1 MVILLIYLSKKIT
14 IGIIVFFVVITVV
27 IIGRYAIGLYFKKK
41 FSKRPPPGVIVEI
54 VSNKSFSQSLESYC
68 TSLSSKTS
76 SYKIKKNELLEPIN
90 FNKKVNKGDIIAKLS
105 SKTIAAPFA
114 GVIGKRGI
122 SGSSLGSENTIML
135 TLDDSRKILCDLKVP
150 EVYAAILKKDLSL
163 KATFSAYKNKTYKGK
178 IESVASR
185 VDAQTR
191 SILARAK
198 IDNENFEIIPGS
210 LLEIEIFYN
219 EKNTLGIP
227 DTSIMYE
234 GSKKFI
240 YKIVENNLIK
250 KIEIET
256 GIRNKGN
263 LEVLSGINEGDKLV
277 AEGLTKVR
285 PGMKVK
291 PIIKSE

>member
-1 MVILLIYLSKKIT
+1 MKRSKKIT
-14 IGIIVFFVVITVV
+14 IGIIIFFLVIAVV
-27 IIGRYAIGLYFKKK
+27 IIGRYGVGLYFKKK

-54 VSNKSFSQSLESYC
+54 ISNKSFGQILESYC

-76 SYKIKKNELLEPIN
+76 SYKIKKNELLEPIK
-90 FNKKVNKGDIIAKLS
+90 FNTKVKKGDVIAKLN
-105 SKTIAAPFA
+105 SKTIVAPFA
-114 GVIGKRGI
+114 GIIGKRGI
-122 SGSSLGSENTIML
+122 SGSSLGSENTIIL
-135 TLDDSRKILCDLKVP
+135 TLDDSRKVLCDLKIP
-150 EVYAAILKKDLSL
+150 EVYAAVLKKDLKL
-163 KATFSAYKNKTYKGK
+163 QAKFSAYKDKTYQGK

-198 IDNENFEIIPGS
+198 IDNENSEIIPGS

-219 EKNTLGIP
+219 EKNALSIP

-234 GSKKFI
+234 GNKKFV
-240 YKIVENNLIK
+240 YKIIENNMIK
-250 KIEIET
+250 KTEVKT
-256 GIRNKGN
+256 GVRKKGN
-263 LEVLSGINEGDKLV
+263 LEVLSGLISGDKII

-291 PIIKSE
+291 PIIKSQ

>member
-1 MVILLIYLSKKIT
+1 MKRSKKIT
-14 IGIIVFFVVITVV
+14 IFIVIFFLVIGLI
-27 IIGRYAIGLYFKKK
+27 IIGRYGVGLYFKKK
-41 FSKRPPPGVIVEI
+41 FSKRPPPGVIVEV
-54 VSNKSFSQSLESYC
+54 VSNKNFSQSLESYC

-76 SYKIKKNELLEPIN
+76 SFKIKKNELLKPIN
-90 FNKKVNKGDIIAKLS
+90 FGSKVNKGDVLAELTT
-105 SKTIAAPFA
+105 KTITAPFS

-122 SGSSLGSENTIML
+122 SGSSLGSENTIIL
-135 TLDDSRKILCDLKVP
+135 TLDDSRKVLCDLKIP
-150 EVYAAILKKDLSL
+150 EVYAAVLKKDL
-163 KATFSAYKNKTYKGK
+163 KINAKFSAYKNKIYKGK

-198 IDNENFEIIPGS
+198 INNEESEIIPGS

-219 EKNTLGIP
+219 EKNTLSVP

-240 YKIVENNLIK
+240 YKIIENNMIK
-250 KIEIET
+250 KTEVET
-256 GIRNKGN
+256 GVRNMGN
-263 LEVLSGINEGDKLV
+263 LEIVSGLNEGDKII

-291 PIIKSE
+291 PIIKP

>member
-1 MVILLIYLSKKIT
+1 MKRSKKIT
-14 IGIIVFFVVITVV
+14 IYIVIFFLIIGLI
-27 IIGRYAIGLYFKKK
+27 IIGRYGVGLYFKKK
-41 FSKRPPPGVIVEI
+41 FSKRPPPGVVVEV
-54 VSNKSFSQSLESYC
+54 VSNQNFSQSLESYC

-76 SYKIKKNELLEPIN
+76 SFKIKKNELLKPIN
-90 FNKKVNKGDIIAKLS
+90 FGSKVNKGDVLVKLTTKTIIA
-105 SKTIAAPFA
+105 PFS

-122 SGSSLGSENTIML
+122 SGSSLGSENTIIL
-135 TLDDSRKILCDLKVP
+135 TLDDSRKVLCDLKIP
-150 EVYAAILKKDLSL
+150 EVYAAVLKKDL
-163 KATFSAYKNKTYKGK
+163 KINAKFSAYKNKIYKGK

-198 IDNENFEIIPGS
+198 INNEESEIIPGS

-219 EKNTLGIP
+219 EKNALSVP

-240 YKIVENNLIK
+240 YKIIENNMIK
-250 KIEIET
+250 KTEVET
-256 GIRNKGN
+256 GVRNMGN
-263 LEVLSGINEGDKLV
+263 LEFVSGLNEGDKII

-291 PIIKSE
+291 PIIKP

>member
-1 MVILLIYLSKKIT
+1 MKRSKKIT
-14 IGIIVFFVVITVV
+14 TFIIIFFLVIALI

-41 FSKRPPPGVIVEI
+41 FSKRPPPGVIVEV
-54 VSNKSFSQSLESYC
+54 VSNKSFYQSLESYC
-68 TSLSSKTS
+68 TSLSSKTI
-76 SYKIKKNELLEPIN
+76 SYKIKKDELLEPIN
-90 FNKKVNKGDIIAKLS
+90 FNTKVNKGDVIAKLI
-105 SKTIAAPFA
+105 SKNITAPFA
-114 GVIGKRGI
+114 GIIGKRGI
-122 SGSSLGSENTIML
+122 SGSSLGPENTIIL
-135 TLDDSRKILCDLKVP
+135 TLDDSRKILCDLKIP
-150 EVYAAILKKDLSL
+150 EVYAAFLKKDLKL
-163 KATFSAYKNKTYKGK
+163 RATFSAYKNKSYEGK

-198 IDNENFEIIPGS
+198 INNENSEILPGS

-219 EKNTLGIP
+219 EKNSLSVP

-240 YKIVENNLIK
+240 YKIIENNMIK
-250 KIEIET
+250 KVEIET

-263 LEVLSGINEGDKLV
+263 LEVLSGINEGDKV
-277 AEGLTKVR
+277 IAEGLTKIR

-291 PIIKSE
+291 PITKSQ

>member
-1 MVILLIYLSKKIT
+1 MKRSKKIT
-14 IGIIVFFVVITVV
+14 VFIVIFFLVIGLV
-27 IIGRYAIGLYFKKK
+27 IIGRYGVGLYFKKK
-41 FSKRPPPGVIVEI
+41 FSKRPPPGVIVEV
-54 VSNKSFSQSLESYC
+54 VSNKNFSQSLESYC

-76 SYKIKKNELLEPIN
+76 SFKIKKNELLKPIN
-90 FNKKVNKGDIIAKLS
+90 FGSKVNKGDVLAKLTT
-105 SKTIAAPFA
+105 KTITAPFS

-122 SGSSLGSENTIML
+122 SGSSLGSENTIIL
-135 TLDDSRKILCDLKVP
+135 TLDDSRKVLCDLKIP
-150 EVYAAILKKDLSL
+150 EVYAAILEKGL
-163 KATFSAYKNKTYKGK
+163 KLNAKFSAYKDKTYVGE

-198 IDNENFEIIPGS
+198 IDNKNSEIIPGS
-210 LLEIEIFYN
+210 LLEIEILYN
-219 EKNTLGIP
+219 EKDALAVP

-240 YKIVENNLIK
+240 YKIIENDVIK
-250 KIEIET
+250 KTEVET
-256 GIRNKGN
+256 GVRYKGS
-263 LEVLSGINEGDKLV
+263 LEILSGLNEGDKIV

-291 PIIKSE
+291 PITKSQQ

>member
-1 MVILLIYLSKKIT
+1 M
-14 IGIIVFFVVITVV
+14 
-27 IIGRYAIGLYFKKK
+27 
-41 FSKRPPPGVIVEI
+41 
-54 VSNKSFSQSLESYC
+54 
-68 TSLSSKTS
+68 
-76 SYKIKKNELLEPIN
+76 LEPIN
-90 FNKKVNKGDIIAKLS
+90 FNSKVNKGDAIAKLP
-105 SKTIAAPFA
+105 SKTITAPFA
-114 GVIGKRGI
+114 GIIGKRGI
-122 SGSSLGSENTIML
+122 SGSSLGSENTIIL
-135 TLDDSRKILCDLKVP
+135 TLDDSRKILCDLKIP
-150 EVYAAILKKDLSL
+150 EVYAAVLKKGL
-163 KATFSAYKNKTYKGK
+163 KLNAKFSAYKNKIYKGN

-185 VDAQTR
+185 VDAKTR

-198 IDNENFEIIPGS
+198 INNENSEILPGS

-219 EKNTLGIP
+219 EKDALSVP

-250 KIEIET
+250 KTEIET
-256 GIRNKGN
+256 GIRYKGN

-291 PIIKSE
+291 PIIKSQ

>member
-1 MVILLIYLSKKIT
+1 MKRSKKIT
-14 IGIIVFFVVITVV
+14 IGIIIFFLVIAVV
-27 IIGRYAIGLYFKKK
+27 IIGRYGMGLYFKKK

-54 VSNKSFSQSLESYC
+54 ISNKSFGQILESYC

-76 SYKIKKNELLEPIN
+76 SYKIKKNELLEPIK
-90 FNKKVNKGDIIAKLS
+90 FNTKVKKGDIIAKLN
-105 SKTIAAPFA
+105 SKTIVAPFA
-114 GVIGKRGI
+114 GIIGKRGI
-122 SGSSLGSENTIML
+122 SGSSLGSENTIIL
-135 TLDDSRKILCDLKVP
+135 TLDDSRKVLCDLKIP
-150 EVYAAILKKDLSL
+150 EVYAAVLKKDLKL
-163 KATFSAYKNKTYKGK
+163 QAKFSAYKDKTYQGK

-198 IDNENFEIIPGS
+198 IDNENSEIIPGS

-219 EKNTLGIP
+219 EKNALSIP

-234 GSKKFI
+234 GNKKFV
-240 YKIVENNLIK
+240 YKIIENNMIK
-250 KIEIET
+250 KTEVKT
-256 GIRNKGN
+256 RVRKKGN
-263 LEVLSGINEGDKLV
+263 LEVLSGLISGDKII

-291 PIIKSE
+291 PIIKSQ

>member
-1 MVILLIYLSKKIT
+1 MKRSKKIT
-14 IGIIVFFVVITVV
+14 IGIIIFFVVITLI
-27 IIGRYAIGLYFKKK
+27 IIGRYAMGLYFEKK

-54 VSNKSFSQSLESYC
+54 VSNNSFSQSLESYC

-90 FNKKVNKGDIIAKLS
+90 FNMKVNKGDVIAKLS
-105 SKTIAAPFA
+105 SKTITAPFS

-122 SGSSLGSENTIML
+122 SESSLGSENTIIL
-135 TLDDSRKILCDLKVP
+135 TLDDSRKILCDLKIP
-150 EVYAAILKKDLSL
+150 EVYVAILKKDLKL
-163 KATFSAYKNKTYKGK
+163 KATFAAYKDKTYEGK

-185 VDAQTR
+185 IDAQTR

-198 IDNENFEIIPGS
+198 INNENSEIIPGS

-219 EKNTLGIP
+219 KKNALSVP

-240 YKIVENNLIK
+240 YKIIENNIIK
-250 KIEIET
+250 KTEIET
-256 GIRNKGN
+256 GIRNQGN
-263 LEVLSGINEGDKLV
+263 LEVLSGLNEGDKIV

-291 PIIKSE
+291 PIYQSQ

>member
-1 MVILLIYLSKKIT
+1 MSDKDKMELIFLPNFSTKEEVSEISGRGVGMDVVKKNIEILGAELE
-14 IGIIVFFVVITVV
+14 V
-27 IIGRYAIGLYFKKK
+27 
-41 FSKRPPPGVIVEI
+41 
-54 VSNKSFSQSLESYC
+54 VSNKNFSQSLESYC
-68 TSLSSKTS
+68 TSLSSKTK

-90 FNKKVNKGDIIAKLS
+90 YNRKVNKGDTIAKLS
-105 SKTIAAPFA
+105 TKTIIAPFS

-122 SGSSLGSENTIML
+122 SGSSLGSENTIIL
-135 TLDDSRKILCDLKVP
+135 TLDDSQKVLCDLKIP
-150 EVYAAILKKDLSL
+150 EVYAAILKKDLKL
-163 KATFSAYKNKTYKGK
+163 NAKFSAYKNKIYEGK

-198 IDNENFEIIPGS
+198 IINEASEIIPGS

-219 EKNTLGIP
+219 EKKSLGIP

-234 GSKKFI
+234 GGKKFI
-240 YKIVENNLIK
+240 YKIIENNMIK
-250 KIEIET
+250 KTEIET
-256 GIRNKGN
+256 GIRNMGTI
-263 LEVLSGINEGDKLV
+263 EVLKGLNEGDKII

-291 PIIKSE
+291 PIIK

>member
-1 MVILLIYLSKKIT
+1 MKTSKKIT
-14 IGIIVFFVVITVV
+14 IGIIIFFALIAIVIVA
-27 IIGRYAIGLYFKKK
+27 RYGIGLYFKNK
-41 FSKRPPPGVIVEI
+41 FSKRPPPGVVVEI
-54 VSNKSFSQSLESYC
+54 VSNKNFSQSLESYC

-90 FNKKVNKGDIIAKLS
+90 FNRKVNKGDVIAKLTTQ
-105 SKTIAAPFA
+105 TIVAPFA
-114 GVIGKRGI
+114 GIIGKRGI
-122 SGSSLGSENTIML
+122 SGSSLGSENTIIL
-135 TLDDSRKILCDLKVP
+135 TLDDSKNVLCDLKIP
-150 EVYAAILKKDLSL
+150 EVYVAVLKKDLNL
-163 KATFSAYKNKTYKGK
+163 NAKFSAYKNKIYKGK

-198 IDNENFEIIPGS
+198 IINEKSEIIPGS

-219 EKNTLGIP
+219 EKNALSIP

-240 YKIVENNLIK
+240 YKIIEGDLIK
-250 KIEIET
+250 KTEIET
-256 GIRNKGN
+256 GIRNMGN
-263 LEVLSGINEGDKLV
+263 LEVLKGLNEGDKII

-285 PGMKVK
+285 PGMKIK
-291 PIIKSE
+291 PIIKSQ

>member
-1 MVILLIYLSKKIT
+1 MKRSKKIT
-14 IGIIVFFVVITVV
+14 IAIAIFFLIIALV

-41 FSKRPPPGVIVEI
+41 FSKRPPPGVVVEI
-54 VSNKSFSQSLESYC
+54 VINKNFSQSLESYC

-90 FNKKVNKGDIIAKLS
+90 FNSKVKEGDVIAKLS
-105 SKTIAAPFA
+105 TKTITAPFA

-122 SGSSLGSENTIML
+122 SGSSLGSENTIIL
-135 TLDDSRKILCDLKVP
+135 TLDDSRKVLCDLKIP
-150 EVYAAILKKDLSL
+150 EVYAAVLKKGL
-163 KATFSAYKNKTYKGK
+163 KLNAKFSAYKDKTYKGK

-198 IDNENFEIIPGS
+198 IDNENSEIIPGS
-210 LLEIEIFYN
+210 LLEIEILYN
-219 EKNTLGIP
+219 KKKALSVP

-240 YKIVENNLIK
+240 YKIIENNIIK
-250 KIEIET
+250 KTVVET

-263 LEVLSGINEGDKLV
+263 LEILKGLNKGDKII

-291 PIIKSE
+291 PIMKSQ